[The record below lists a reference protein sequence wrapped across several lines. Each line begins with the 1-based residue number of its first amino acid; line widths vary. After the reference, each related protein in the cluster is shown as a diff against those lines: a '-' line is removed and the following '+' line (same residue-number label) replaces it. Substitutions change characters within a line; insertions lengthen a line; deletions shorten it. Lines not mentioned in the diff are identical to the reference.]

1 MHATKNSLMLFDE
14 IGRGTST
21 YDGMSLAQSMM
32 EYIHDK
38 IGANT
43 LFSTHYHELTA
54 LEKELPRLQNV
65 HVSATEKSGTVVFL
79 HKVKKGAADKSYGI
93 HVAQLAQLP
102 EEILSRARVL
112 LENFEAGKEVAAPQ
126 ESNEQP
132 VQMTLFSEEEP
143 ISSAEADVLK
153 NLEKVNILGTSPM
166 QAMNILYEL
175 QQQLVNAKK

>member
-1 MHATKNSLMLFDE
+1 
-14 IGRGTST
+14 
-21 YDGMSLAQSMM
+21 
-32 EYIHDK
+32 
-38 IGANT
+38 
-43 LFSTHYHELTA
+43 
-54 LEKELPRLQNV
+54 
-65 HVSATEKSGTVVFL
+65 KSGTVVFL

-112 LENFEAGKEVAAPQ
+112 LENFESGKEITTPQ
-126 ESNEQP
+126 EINEQP

-143 ISSAEADVLK
+143 ISSAEAEVLK

-175 QQQLVNAKK
+175 QQQLLNAKK